1 MKRLLL
7 PGAALTAALIVAG
20 SASGR
25 PQTTNAP
32 AIFTAKVTIRD
43 AGLTLTPNH
52 AVRGSTITFILTNRG
67 KKTHTFVI
75 GDATRGAGKGQ
86 GFKQV
91 LKPNQ
96 QFTKVMFLDY
106 RGTMPFVLRTGTK
119 TVAHGAF
126 TIK

>member
-1 MKRLLL
+1 MKRTVLT
-7 PGAALTAALIVAG
+7 GAALIGALAVAG
-20 SASGR
+20 SAAAR
-25 PQTTNAP
+25 PETTNAP

-67 KKTHTFVI
+67 KKIHTFVI

-96 QFTKVMFLDY
+96 QYTKVMFLDY
-106 RGTMPFVLRTGTK
+106 RGVMPFILRTGTR
-119 TVAHGAF
+119 TVARGAF
-126 TIK
+126 TIR